1 MSASEYAVRFNG
13 LSRHAPAL
21 VTIVRERVRR
31 FIEGLN
37 KSIRYN
43 MARELESDTPY
54 QQVVEIAQR
63 LEEWRGALDYVPSS
77 VISFLKAQR
86 IVEKV
91 CNAYLAFVRDVS
103 ADTRTIESVPI
114 VRDIPDIFPVDLPGM
129 PPYMDID
136 FGIDLLSVTQSI
148 TWTQQS

>member
-1 MSASEYAVRFNG
+1 MGIVETIGVAFTTFQLKGVAYQWWRAYETLRDSWHAEFERLCQGTMSASEYAVRFNG

-63 LEEWRGALDYVPSS
+63 LEGM
-77 VISFLKAQR
+77 
-86 IVEKV
+86 
-91 CNAYLAFVRDVS
+91 RD
-103 ADTRTIESVPI
+103 
-114 VRDIPDIFPVDLPGM
+114 RDREDREAKRPHG
-129 PPYMDID
+129 
-136 FGIDLLSVTQSI
+136 T
-148 TWTQQS
+148 